1 MLGGMSTVGAMH
13 AGGSGMNGNQ
23 LSAKCH
29 RFGPIIVINKYV
41 AIKIR
46 KRTVVPFYIFSIGSR
61 RERKRLKQQAVNA
74 EQAAL
79 ASGGLGGIASPGSS
93 LSRDERKGKHFSS
106 FYIQYHFQFNNS
118 ILYF

>member
-1 MLGGMSTVGAMH
+1 MLGGMSSVGAMH

-29 RFGPIIVINKYV
+29 GFGPIIVINTYV

-93 LSRDERKGKHFSS
+93 LSRDERKGKKISS
-106 FYIQYHFQFNNS
+106 FYIQYHTQFNKT
-118 ILYF
+118 LKT